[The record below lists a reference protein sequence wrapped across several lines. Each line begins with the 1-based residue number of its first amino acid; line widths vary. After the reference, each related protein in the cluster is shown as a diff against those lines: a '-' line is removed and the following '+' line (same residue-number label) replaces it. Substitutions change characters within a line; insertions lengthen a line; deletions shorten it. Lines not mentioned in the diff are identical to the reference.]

1 MKEKKEK
8 KFKLKA
14 PNPIIILV
22 CIILLAAVATYI
34 VPAGVFDRVEDAA
47 TGRMVVDPTTF
58 HSIEQSPVAVF
69 DVFKA
74 VTLGLQNSA
83 SIIFFLFM
91 IGGAF
96 AVMDATG
103 AIKTGM
109 GNMVKKMAGK
119 EVLLIPICMVVFG
132 LGSCFAANYEEFLA
146 FIPLMIAICLAMGF
160 DSITAIA
167 VIFCAAGA
175 GYAGGCTNP
184 FTVGIA
190 QGISGLPLFSG
201 IGLRFVSF
209 ILFLIVAMVYVTW
222 YALRIRKNPKLSAMH
237 DVDMGDMANID
248 VDNVQKL
255 TKRHIAVLLI
265 FGATIAAL
273 VIGVVKY
280 GFYIDELAAL
290 FLISGILAGIAG
302 GLKPGQI
309 ADEFVKGCGD
319 LIFACVMI
327 GLCSA
332 ATLILQN
339 ANILDTMINFLAG
352 LLKGLPATLSACGM
366 FIVQDIINILI
377 PSGSGQAA
385 VTMPIMAPLADLIG
399 VTRQTAVLAF
409 QFGDSFTNI
418 ITPTGGTIMAALA
431 MGKVSYGKWAKFF
444 LPLLGL
450 WWIVSFGILIFA
462 TVTGYGPF

>member
-8 KFKLKA
+8 RFKLKA
-14 PNPIIILV
+14 PNPIIILAA
-22 CIILLAAVATYI
+22 IILLAAIATYI

-47 TGRMVVDPTTF
+47 TGRMVVDPETF

-109 GNMVKKMAGK
+109 GNMVKKMAGV
-119 EVLLIPICMVVFG
+119 EVLLIPICMIVFG

-146 FIPLMIAICLAMGF
+146 FVPLVIAICLAMGF

-167 VIFCAAGA
+167 MVFCAAGA

-184 FTVGIA
+184 FTVGVA

-209 ILFLIVAMVYVTW
+209 VLFLIVAIIYVTW
-222 YALRIRKNPKLSAMH
+222 YALRIKKNPKLSAMH
-237 DVDMGDMANID
+237 DVDMGDMANIN
-248 VDNVQKL
+248 VDHIQKL

-265 FGATIAAL
+265 FGATIVAL
-273 VIGVVKY
+273 VVGVVKF

-290 FLISGILAGIAG
+290 FLISGILAGFAG

-309 ADEFVKGCGD
+309 ADEFVKGCGN

-352 LLKGLPATLSACGM
+352 LLKGLPPTLSACGM
-366 FIVQDIINILI
+366 FCC
-377 PSGSGQAA
+377 SG
-385 VTMPIMAPLADLIG
+385 
-399 VTRQTAVLAF
+399 
-409 QFGDSFTNI
+409 
-418 ITPTGGTIMAALA
+418 
-431 MGKVSYGKWAKFF
+431 Y
-444 LPLLGL
+444 
-450 WWIVSFGILIFA
+450 
-462 TVTGYGPF
+462 Y